1 MSTIRDELRAR
12 REARARYRALKR
24 DLASYTTSR
33 QVDDLLTIIEHQD
46 NSDANQ
52 IRDIIFENHRPK
64 VLFAYQRPE
73 EVLHRVA

>member
-12 REARARYRALKR
+12 REARARSKALRR
-24 DLASYTTSR
+24 DLASYTTPR
-33 QVDDLLTIIEHQD
+33 EVDDLLAIVEHQD
-46 NSDANQ
+46 NSDAEQ
-52 IRDIIFENHRPK
+52 IRNIVFENQRPK